1 MSEYEQLLR
10 HCNQVKAELLKERL
24 RSEKLERLVRA
35 LREKNRKLRQVRDIL
50 RDLLAASR

>member
-10 HCNQVKAELLKERL
+10 HCNQVKAELLKERI

>member
-1 MSEYEQLLR
+1 VSEYEQLLR